1 VTDRSPD
8 PSFGPSGYLPERAAK
23 RARKIVLRAPLGL
36 QWIVASV
43 LAGVVVVVAGV
54 LFLQR
59 SGEPPPAPWEPVGA
73 LEDVAPSRVVDD
85 RDALVVAAGGR
96 VRAFAGAAGEVRYC
110 EASNRLEAADGRV
123 WNLTGRGF
131 GGTASLREHPTHVQ
145 DGVVYLDP
153 TRTVPGPTPSAD
165 PAEPACP

>member
-1 VTDRSPD
+1 MSDGSPD

-23 RARKIVLRAPLGL
+23 RARKIVLRAPLGV

-59 SGEPPPAPWEPVGA
+59 SAEPPPEPWAAIGA
-73 LEDVAPSRVVDD
+73 VEEVAPTRVVTDL
-85 RDALVVAAGGR
+85 DALVVAAGGR
-96 VRAFAGAAGEVRYC
+96 VRAFAAVDDVRYC
-110 EASNRLEAADGRV
+110 AESNRLEAPDGRV

-131 GGTASLREHPTHVQ
+131 AGTDSLDEHPTLVQ
-145 DGVVYLDP
+145 DGMVYVDP
-153 TRTVPGPTPSAD
+153 TRTVPGPSPSDD
-165 PAEPACP
+165 PVEPACS